1 MTKKQQIN
9 KNYVNYVEGNIP
21 IIISASHG
29 GTLKPKEIPN
39 RKKGVFEMDTNTKE
53 LTHEILEEFY
63 SQTKSYPHTVIMNL
77 SRKKVDANRDIEE
90 ATTKNAHAI
99 KSYESFHN
107 FIKDA
112 KEQVDKSFQKG
123 LYIDIHGQSH
133 EHKHIEFGY
142 LLFNDTLK
150 LSDEEIRA
158 HQKSSSIKTLG
169 KFSKH
174 CFVEQ
179 IKGETSLSGL
189 MHKKA
194 FKAIPSL
201 DMPYAKCG
209 NYFEGAYNTKT
220 HGSQD
225 DGAVSSIQAEF
236 PYKGCRDTKQNRKK
250 TAKAFVQ
257 SLIEFT
263 KIHFDIDL
271 KAA

>member
-1 MTKKQQIN
+1 MTKKQLIN
-9 KNYVNYVEGNIP
+9 KNYVNYLEGDMP

-29 GTLKPKEIPN
+29 GTLKPKDIPN
-39 RKKGVFEMDTNTKE
+39 RIKGVFEIDANTNE
-53 LTHEILEEFY
+53 LTHDILEEFY
-63 SQTKSYPHTVIMNL
+63 NQTNNYPHAVIMDL
-77 SRKKVDANRDIEE
+77 SRRKVDANRTLDE
-90 ATTKNAHAI
+90 ATTKSKKAI
-99 KSYESFHN
+99 NSYESFHSFVN
-107 FIKDA
+107 NA
-112 KEQVDKSFQKG
+112 KEKVDEKFQRG

-133 EHKHIEFGY
+133 SHKHIEFGY

-158 HQKSSSIKTLG
+158 HQESSSIKTLG
-169 KFSKH
+169 QFSKH

-179 IKGETSLSGL
+179 LKGKTSLSGL
-189 MHKKA
+189 MNKKE

-220 HGSQD
+220 HGSLD
-225 DGAVSSIQAEF
+225 GGAVSSIQAEF
-236 PYKGCRDTKQNRKK
+236 PFKGCRDTKQNRKK